1 MANANFECVRTKGKA
16 RVSINGSFQ
25 PNGAATTVTGV
36 KGVGFTVAHA
46 AGANT
51 YTVTF
56 FDTFNDY
63 DAIQLQIQSPTL
75 GLQVQ
80 VLAEPTFSTT
90 KQFVIGLLDSSTK
103 AAVNDQAFNANT
115 RIHFTVFL
123 KNTSLGA
130 NY

>member
-1 MANANFECVRTKGKA
+1 MANANFECVRGPGKA
-16 RVSINGSFQ
+16 RVFVAGSFQ
-25 PNGAATTVTGV
+25 PNGAATTVSNV
-36 KGVGFTVAHA
+36 KGRYFTVAHT

-51 YTVTF
+51 YTVTLA
-56 FDTFNDY
+56 DTFNDY

-103 AAVNDQAFNANT
+103 AAVNDQAFQANT
-115 RIHFTVFL
+115 RIHFVVWL